1 MESWYTRPRDDNHI
15 LSFWPMPFCLAEC
28 VKTYVAQQAVHALQF
43 SEQETT
49 QPEEAPATHIAT
61 VFFHSTDKKRSKQ
74 LSKKGREREREI
86 ERERERERKR
96 GDESHLKIGN
106 LTLVQDMFFQF
117 AFDSTLISRIVWNTN
132 LKLHL
137 RRDASS
143 ENALSLNMSQNHLC
157 KFMWWSVVKYF
168 GATHDFK
175 LYIWSYGV
183 GLTQGMHSS
192 FKFEDVWTKIAVFA
206 FWSYHDQKQICIF
219 VAFDFCGEVCW
230 A

>member
-1 MESWYTRPRDDNHI
+1 MCQDLRGSTSSTRTSIFRTGNNTARRSTRNPHSNSI
-15 LSFWPMPFCLAEC
+15 
-28 VKTYVAQQAVHALQF
+28 F
-43 SEQETT
+43 SQHWQETI
-49 QPEEAPATHIAT
+49 ET
-61 VFFHSTDKKRSKQ
+61 VVQ
-74 LSKKGREREREI
+74 ERERERES
-86 ERERERERKR
+86 ERKR

>member
-1 MESWYTRPRDDNHI
+1 
-15 LSFWPMPFCLAEC
+15 MPFCLAEC

-117 AFDSTLISRIVWNTN
+117 AFDSTLISRIV
-132 LKLHL
+132 
-137 RRDASS
+137 
-143 ENALSLNMSQNHLC
+143 
-157 KFMWWSVVKYF
+157 
-168 GATHDFK
+168 
-175 LYIWSYGV
+175 
-183 GLTQGMHSS
+183 
-192 FKFEDVWTKIAVFA
+192 
-206 FWSYHDQKQICIF
+206 
-219 VAFDFCGEVCW
+219 
-230 A
+230 